1 MKTQISD
8 LRTGRKKVM
17 LNNNVEYSKVGGQ
30 VIGSNVEE
38 VAEVWEKVCEE
49 NPQVMKIKFFGKEY
63 ELKKYNSATGKTTDF
78 STLIDDD
85 TLREFCIMPSKNP
98 KISGSLTIQGNFIC
112 MNNGKKSFLEFC
124 PSFVEII

>member
-49 NPQVMKIKFFGKEY
+49 NP
-63 ELKKYNSATGKTTDF
+63 
-78 STLIDDD
+78 
-85 TLREFCIMPSKNP
+85 
-98 KISGSLTIQGNFIC
+98 
-112 MNNGKKSFLEFC
+112 
-124 PSFVEII
+124 